1 MSKKKTKMRFET
13 IRERDIQ
20 LKAFRQGSYTIDKK
34 DPLVVW
40 LNF

>member
-1 MSKKKTKMRFET
+1 MSKQKTKLRFET

-20 LKAFRQGSYTIDKK
+20 LKAFRPGTYTIDKK
-34 DPLVVW
+34 NPLIVY